1 MWARLSDLPIR
12 RRLWHKQWD
21 VISEIRLQKN
31 CGFYF
36 GHILSLSLFLP
47 LYPSISLSELS
58 LQKKP
63 AAWLK
68 SPPHGEAHV
77 IWDGCLWLAASK
89 DLGSSVQQPWRNWI
103 RPTVTRVKFG
113 SEPSPHWAPAR
124 PQLWPRA
131 WLKTVETLNQKPWLP
146 DSQKPWDN
154 NSCWSCY
161 VFRMT
166 CYVVTDALHSWLQ
179 TLCLTQ
185 MPHMRHR
192 ISEQV
197 ENLGDHP
204 PNSFNAQM
212 CNIQTQAQRREWL
225 AQTVQQNQ
233 SDWSWIQRTPRA
245 LFATGSCLSWEISL
259 CTNSI
264 MREWSP

>member
-1 MWARLSDLPIR
+1 MGCHFRDKVTEKLWLLFWAHS
-12 RRLWHKQWD
+12 
-21 VISEIRLQKN
+21 
-31 CGFYF
+31 
-36 GHILSLSLFLP
+36 LSLSFSASLP
-47 LYPSISLSELS
+47 LHLS
-58 LQKKP
+58 LRTLTPEK
-63 AAWLK
+63 ASCLVEE
-68 SPPHGEAHV
+68 PP
-77 IWDGCLWLAASK
+77 
-89 DLGSSVQQPWRNWI
+89 PWRSPCDMGWVSLACSQQGSGVFS
-103 RPTVTRVKFG
+103 PTTLEELNTTNSHKSKFG

-179 TLCLTQ
+179 TLRLTQ